1 MYKFVVT
8 RCGSERRQGY
18 EGHRRERGGLK
29 EREGEGGLRLGDGG
43 KDTEESFNCPIGSKC
58 NR

>member
-8 RCGSERRQGY
+8 RCGSGRQQGC
-18 EGHRRERGGLK
+18 EGHGKEGGRGRGG
-29 EREGEGGLRLGDGG
+29 EQDSGLEMMR
-43 KDTEESFNCPIGSKC
+43 KIQEESFNCPIGSEC